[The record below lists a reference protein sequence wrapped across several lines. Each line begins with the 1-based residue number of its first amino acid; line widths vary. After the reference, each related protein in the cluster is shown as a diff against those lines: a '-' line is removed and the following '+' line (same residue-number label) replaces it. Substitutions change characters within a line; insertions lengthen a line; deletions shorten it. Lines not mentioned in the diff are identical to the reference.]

1 MLDIKLTIPFTSKD
15 TDNSRSKILLYLD
28 DELLCDG
35 SIYNSIKWILRLIH
49 LMVKSLIQNQEINIP
64 HIHFNGIK
72 YTKEP
77 KLNGT
82 LVIIGYNLKI

>member
-15 TDNSRSKILLYLD
+15 TDDSRSKILLYLD
-28 DELLCDG
+28 DELWCDG

-64 HIHFNGIK
+64 HIHFNGVE

-77 KLNGT
+77 KLSGT
-82 LVIIGYNLKI
+82 LIVIGYNLKI